1 MITTL
6 DNQTTQS
13 ECLKHIVVLVTQS
26 CPALW
31 DPMECSLPGSS
42 VHGLLQ
48 ARILKWVAIPFSRVS
63 SQPRDQTQVSCI
75 ADRFFTSWATSEA
88 QDNIT
93 KKQKKKKITAS
104 SFILTSLPENFP
116 FLAIWCAM
124 SGADALAMVLTSW
137 KCSKNPCNNYSENGI
152 FTILLSRNLERY

>member
-1 MITTL
+1 MWNL
-6 DNQTTQS
+6 FNDRQS
-13 ECLKHIVVLVTQS
+13 KKYFIFSHVCMLSRVWLF
-26 CPALW
+26 C
-31 DPMECSLPGSS
+31 DPMNYSPPSFS
-42 VHGLLQ
+42 VHGIFQ
-48 ARILKWVAIPFSRVS
+48 ARILAWVAISFSRGS
-63 SQPRDQTQVSCI
+63 FQPRDQTQVSCI
-75 ADRFFTSWATSEA
+75 ADRFFTSWATSKA

-116 FLAIWCAM
+116 LLAIWCAM

-152 FTILLSRNLERY
+152 FTILLSRNPERH